1 MAHWDL
7 VPEPRD
13 VEQSDLLEQLRI
25 DRGPD
30 RPPRRRGRMLVVVA
44 VVLLAAL
51 VGLWLGW
58 SRLRPPVVQTTVAR
72 AATPGSAA
80 GSVLDASGYVT
91 ARLQATVSA
100 KITGK
105 VTEVLIEEGMKVREG
120 AVLARLDDTEAR
132 AALALA
138 EAQLAAARSQLAEIQ
153 AQLEQAERDYV
164 RQQGLYDRQLVS
176 PQSLDAALA
185 QRDMLRARL
194 AAAREQV
201 KVAQESVRVA
211 QVQLD
216 NCVIRAPFSGVV
228 VAKSAQP
235 GEMISPISAGGGF
248 TRTGIGT
255 IVDMDSLEIQVDV
268 NESYINRV
276 QPGQP
281 VEATLNAYPDWKIP
295 GEVIAII
302 PTADRSKATVKVR
315 IAIKSR
321 DPRIVPD
328 MGVRVGFL
336 ESKTPGAA
344 PVVPAA
350 GVLVPAEAVQPE
362 GSEAGSV
369 FVVTAGATVERRRV
383 TLGPDVAGQKRVL
396 TGLQAGERVVVAPP
410 PKLENGQRV
419 RIADK

>member
-1 MAHWDL
+1 VAHWDL
-7 VPEPRD
+7 VPEPMT
-13 VEQSDLLEQLRI
+13 VEQSDLLKQLHI

-30 RPPRRRGRMLVVVA
+30 RPPRRRGR
-44 VVLLAAL
+44 LLAVL
-51 VGLWLGW
+51 VLILLAGVGALWLGW
-58 SRLRPPVVQTTVAR
+58 GRLRPPVVQTTVAR
-72 AATPGSAA
+72 AAVPGGAA

-105 VTEVLIEEGMKVREG
+105 VTEVLIEEGMRVREG

-132 AALALA
+132 AQLALA
-138 EAQLAAARSQLAEIQ
+138 RAQLVAARSQLAEVR

-164 RQQGLYDRQLVS
+164 RQQGLFDRQLVS

-194 AAAREQV
+194 ASTQEQI
-201 KVAQESVRVA
+201 KVAQESLSVA

-216 NCVIRAPFSGVV
+216 NTVIRAPFSGVV

-255 IVDMDSLEIQVDV
+255 IVDMNSLEIQVDV

-276 QPGQP
+276 TPGQP

-315 IAIKSR
+315 IAIKTR
-321 DPRIVPD
+321 DARIVPD

-336 ESKTPGAA
+336 ESAGGAPA
-344 PVVPAA
+344 PAAA
-350 GVLVPAEAVQPE
+350 GVLVPTEAVRPD
-362 GSEAGSV
+362 GNDGIV
-369 FVVTAGATVERRRV
+369 FVVADNKKVERRRV
-383 TLGPDVAGQKRVL
+383 TLGPDAAGQRRVVS
-396 TGLQAGERVVVAPP
+396 GLREGERVVLAPP
-410 PKLENGQRV
+410 AGLEDGQTV
-419 RIADK
+419 RLGEK

>member
-7 VPEPRD
+7 VPEPATL
-13 VEQSDLLEQLRI
+13 EQSDLLKQLHI

-30 RPPRRRGRMLVVVA
+30 RPPRRRGRLLA
-44 VVLLAAL
+44 ILALVLLVGGL
-51 VGLWLGW
+51 GLWLGW
-58 SRLRPPVVQTTVAR
+58 GRLRPPVVQTTVAR
-72 AATPGSAA
+72 AAAPGGGA

-105 VTEVLIEEGMKVREG
+105 VTEVLIEEGMRVRQG

-132 AALALA
+132 AALGLA
-138 EAQLAAARSQLAEIQ
+138 QAQLVAARSQLAEVR

-194 AAAREQV
+194 ANLQEQI
-201 KVAQESVRVA
+201 KVAQESVAVA

-216 NCVIRAPFSGVV
+216 NTVIRAPFSGVV
-228 VAKSAQP
+228 IAKSAQP

-255 IVDMDSLEIQVDV
+255 IVDMNSLEIQVDV

-276 QPGQP
+276 TPGQP

-315 IAIKSR
+315 IAIKTR

-336 ESKTPGAA
+336 ESKPAGSAPA
-344 PVVPAA
+344 PVAA
-350 GVLVPAEAVQPE
+350 GVLVPAEAVRPE
-362 GSEAGSV
+362 GGDGIV
-369 FVVTAGATVERRRV
+369 FVVTDGRKVERRRV
-383 TLGPDVAGQKRVL
+383 TLGPDVAGQRRVVS
-396 TGLQAGERVVVAPP
+396 GLREGERVVLAPP
-410 PKLENGQRV
+410 PGLEDGQAV
-419 RIADK
+419 RLAEK